1 MSSKELKTRDQ
12 IDKKYKWNIEAMISD
27 ESVIDGDLEEIKAQA
42 SAYASEFSGHLTESA
57 DMLLKAYR
65 QRDSIWRRLE
75 HIYVYSRMRRDENNA
90 DSSYQAMS
98 DKCSA
103 VIAAVSASIAF
114 FTPELLEAPD
124 ERILGFISENE
135 GLKEYKFA
143 IEDTLRQK
151 AHILTEAEE
160 NILAQMSEITKATN
174 DIFTLLNNADIK
186 FAAITDEDGDTVE
199 VTHGNYIKFM
209 ESHDRSVREAAYNAM
224 YDSYKE
230 LINTIAATYNYNTK
244 TDVVGARIRKYPSAR
259 AAALSG
265 DNIPEAVYDNLVS
278 TVNDNLPS
286 LHRYAQLR
294 KKLLGLDKM
303 YMYDMYVPL
312 IELPKTVIPYE
323 EALDIMR
330 KGLAPLGEEYI
341 EKMNKGLKEG
351 WIDVY
356 ENKGKTSG
364 AYSFGSYDSFPYI
377 LLNYT
382 DTLKDVFTIVHEMG
396 HSMHSRYTRD
406 EQPYIYGG
414 HSIFTAE
421 VASTVNESLLM
432 QYLLSQDNDIEMRK
446 YLLNLHLE
454 EFRTTLFRQT
464 MFAEFE
470 DITHKAIEA
479 GQVLTAD
486 WMCQQYEALNAKYY
500 GPAVEKDDTIK
511 YEWARIPHFYN
522 AFYVYKYATGYS
534 AASAISGKIL
544 SEGKPAAES
553 YISFLKTGE
562 CDYPIELLKIAGV
575 DMSSPE
581 PIEEAMTTFN
591 SLLDEFEKLVV

>member
-1 MSSKELKTRDQ
+1 MSAKELKTRDQ
-12 IDKKYKWNIEAMISD
+12 IDQQYKWNIEAMIENESD
-27 ESVIDGDLEEIKAQA
+27 IERDLEDVKAQA
-42 SAYASEFSGHLTESA
+42 EAFAKTYAGHLAESA
-57 DMLLKAYR
+57 DTLLSAYKT
-65 QRDSIWRRLE
+65 RDAIWRKLE
-75 HIYVYSRMRRDENNA
+75 HIYVYARMRRDENNA
-90 DSSYQAMS
+90 EGKYQAMA
-98 DKCSA
+98 DKCGT
-103 VIAAVSASIAF
+103 VIAAVSAFMAF
-114 FTPELLEAPD
+114 LTPELLSAPD
-124 ERILGFISENE
+124 ETILDYIAEND
-135 GLKEYKFA
+135 GLKEYEFA
-143 IEDTLRQK
+143 IKDTLRQK

-160 NILAQMSEITKATN
+160 NILAQMSEITGATN
-174 DIFTLLNNADIK
+174 DIFTMLNNADLK
-186 FAAITDEDGDTVE
+186 FAAITDEDGDQVE

-209 ESHDRSVREAAYNAM
+209 ENHDRNVRKAAYHAM
-224 YDSYKE
+224 YDSYKK
-230 LINTIAATYNYNTK
+230 LINTIATAYNYNTK
-244 TDVVGARIRKYPSAR
+244 TDVVGARIRKYESAR

-265 DNIPEAVYDNLVS
+265 DNIPAEVYDNLVS
-278 TVNDNLPS
+278 VVNENLPT
-286 LHRYAQLR
+286 LHKYVQLR
-294 KKLLGLDKM
+294 KKLLGVDKL

-312 IELPKTVIPYE
+312 IELPKTVVSYQ

-330 KGLAPLGEEYI
+330 AGLAPLGEEYI
-341 EKMNKGLKEG
+341 AKMNQGIREG

-364 AYSFGSYDSFPYI
+364 AYSFGSYDSYPYI

-406 EQPYIYGG
+406 AQPYIYGS

-432 QYLLSQDNDIEMRK
+432 QYLLNKENAPEMRK

-470 DITHKAIEA
+470 DMTHKAIEN

-500 GPAVEKDDTIK
+500 GPCVESDDTIR

-534 AASAISGKIL
+534 AATAISQKIL
-544 SEGKPAAES
+544 TEGEPAAKN
-553 YISFLKTGE
+553 YIAFLKTGE
-562 CDYPIELLKIAGV
+562 SDYPIELLKIAGV

-581 PIEEAMTTFN
+581 PIEKAMKTFR
-591 SLLDEFEKLVV
+591 SLLEEFEKLV